1 VNVVAAVPAAPDD
14 ASDETVAASVPATT
28 TTVAPTLTP
37 TTAPPAEAST
47 GTTVLVPSAPPEVGS
62 TPDRSLPFTGLE
74 VAALLCA
81 ALVLGAIGTLLAS
94 TASITTDRLRARS

>member
-1 VNVVAAVPAAPDD
+1 MNVVAAVPTAPDD

-28 TTVAPTLTP
+28 TTVAPSP

-47 GTTVLVPSAPPEVGS
+47 GTTVLVPSAPPAVES
-62 TPDRSLPFTGLE
+62 TPDGSLPFTGLE

-81 ALVLGAIGTLLAS
+81 ALVLVAVGTLLAS